1 MIILIPYFQLFIISF
16 LAATI
21 LPLSSELVL
30 STMLL
35 TDSFDKYL
43 LLVVASFGNILG
55 SSVNWYLG
63 KKILIFKEKKWFP
76 ANERQIAK
84 GEIYFKKY
92 GIWSLLLAWVPII
105 GDPLTVVAGILR
117 VKFFTFLL
125 LVSVVV
131 IVGSIIWQQKI
142 IQSQYSK
149 YAVLFLLA
157 GAIGN
162 FIDRFVLGY
171 VIDFINIHILPVF
184 NFADIFINIAVGLF
198 IVEMVIY
205 ERKKDSLQ

>member
-1 MIILIPYFQLFIISF
+1 MIILISYFQLFIISF

-43 LLVVASFGNILG
+43 LLVVASYGNILG

-63 KKILIFKEKKWFP
+63 KKILIFKDKKWFP
-76 ANERQIAK
+76 ANERKIAK

-105 GDPLTVVAGILR
+105 GDPLTIVAGILR

-125 LVSVVV
+125 LVS
-131 IVGSIIWQQKI
+131 ISKI
-142 IQSQYSK
+142 SRYI
-149 YAVLFLLA
+149 FL
-157 GAIGN
+157 
-162 FIDRFVLGY
+162 
-171 VIDFINIHILPVF
+171 
-184 NFADIFINIAVGLF
+184 IFIIF
-198 IVEMVIY
+198 
-205 ERKKDSLQ
+205 K

>member
-1 MIILIPYFQLFIISF
+1 MIILISYFQLFIISF

-63 KKILIFKEKKWFP
+63 KKILIFKDKKWFP

-105 GDPLTVVAGILR
+105 GDPLTIVAGVLR
-117 VKFFTFLL
+117 VKFLTFLL
-125 LVSVVV
+125 L
-131 IVGSIIWQQKI
+131 ISISKI
-142 IQSQYSK
+142 SRYI
-149 YAVLFLLA
+149 FL
-157 GAIGN
+157 
-162 FIDRFVLGY
+162 
-171 VIDFINIHILPVF
+171 
-184 NFADIFINIAVGLF
+184 IFIIF
-198 IVEMVIY
+198 
-205 ERKKDSLQ
+205 K

>member
-1 MIILIPYFQLFIISF
+1 MIILISYFQLFIISF

-63 KKILIFKEKKWFP
+63 KKILIFKDKKWFP

-92 GIWSLLLAWVPII
+92 GIWSLLLAWLPII
-105 GDPLTVVAGILR
+105 GDPLTIVAGILR

-125 LVSVVV
+125 L
-131 IVGSIIWQQKI
+131 ISISKI
-142 IQSQYSK
+142 SRYI
-149 YAVLFLLA
+149 FL
-157 GAIGN
+157 
-162 FIDRFVLGY
+162 
-171 VIDFINIHILPVF
+171 
-184 NFADIFINIAVGLF
+184 IFIIF
-198 IVEMVIY
+198 
-205 ERKKDSLQ
+205 K